1 MGHAGDDALTLVR
14 AAGWSSITTRF
25 TRRNKKPGRSALPLL
40 IAPQYE
46 PDHLS
51 PHILVCVRA
60 VLPQA
65 FYPSFF
71 SLIPT

>member
-14 AAGWSSITTRF
+14 AAGWSSIKTRF
-25 TRRNKKPGRSALPLL
+25 TRSNRTGCSALPLL

-46 PDHLS
+46 LDHLS